1 MGKAQLNT
9 MLTDPQ
15 VTALVAF
22 LHSLTGNY
30 RGTPVGASP

>member
-1 MGKAQLNT
+1 

-15 VTALVAF
+15 VTAIVAF